1 MEIDPPAEE
10 NEKKIDFAFSGESEF
25 MNEVYEAIGEMQN
38 TNTNVF
44 SLFLTKLAS
53 YYAYSL

>member
-1 MEIDPPAEE
+1 
-10 NEKKIDFAFSGESEF
+10 

-44 SLFLTKLAS
+44 SLFLTNLTS
-53 YYAYSL
+53 YYAHSL